1 MSASTKPPSGVPH
14 AVPAGQRG
22 GSAARPRIFLPLLV
36 LTVLVGVLLLNGY
49 VHGDF
54 AADHRVHPPVSAD
67 RVPDK
72 VLNGGP
78 VVDARGTLVR
88 SHRIPSGVVALTF
101 DDGPDPTWTPRILE
115 VLDRYGAKGTFFVTG
130 SAAARHPGLV
140 RQLAASGHE
149 LGVHTFTHPDLGY
162 QSETRLERELAQTQL
177 ALAGAAGVHSTLV
190 RPPYSSTAADLDNQS
205 WPVVRRLGAKGY
217 VTAFVDVDGED
228 WRRPGVDAIAD
239 RVTRPLT
246 GRGAVVLLHDS
257 GGDRSQ
263 TVRALERIIPE
274 LAGRGYRF
282 TTITAALGADGAQH
296 RVHGVQLWSG
306 RIFVAAVVTGDRIVP
321 ALALLLAV
329 AGGLVLTRLAVM
341 PVLARRHARVRAGP
355 RFRWGPE
362 VTDPVSV
369 VIPAYNERECITQTV
384 LSVARSTHPVEIV
397 VVDDGSTDGTADI
410 VRSLAL
416 PAVTVVQQPNAGKA
430 AALNTGVAYASHEL
444 IVMMDGDT
452 VFESDTVHRLVQP
465 FARPIVGA
473 VAGNTKVANRGRLL
487 GTWQHLEYVMG
498 LNLDRRMYDLL
509 HCIPTVPGAVG
520 AFRRTALRH
529 TGGVSADTLAEDTDL
544 TMALHRGGW
553 DVVYEER
560 ARGWTEAPAT
570 LGQLW
575 RQRYRWSYGTLQAMW
590 KHRHAVVERGHAG
603 HFGRYGLA
611 VVALFTVLMP
621 LLSPLIDVFLL
632 YGLLFQDPQRTLLAW
647 GLLLAVQMLCA
658 AYALRL
664 DGERLRVVWALPL
677 QQIVYRQLLYL
688 VLLQSCVTALTG
700 AGLRWH
706 KLRRTGRVTAP
717 AAPRPLPAPPL
728 PLLQP
733 VTAERPVTAEVP
745 EQPEEAERPVAPERP
760 TKGARDLYLDFL
772 RALALLRVVAYHT
785 FNWAWLTLL
794 FPAMGVMFALAGS
807 LMARSLD
814 RHDRTATAVVR
825 ARMRRLLPPLW
836 AFALCVVGAMLGR
849 GWNPGGQGR
858 GLAGWAGLL
867 WWIVPLRDPPTDG
880 STWALQVSAPLWYI
894 RAYLLFVLLSPLLL
908 RLFRKGPWTC
918 VTGFLVLA
926 EVAQTGLVPM
936 PDALRGPLTDLVV
949 FGACWLLGFAHRDG
963 LVHRLP
969 ALRVWGLALLT
980 TAAGGWFAITHPT
993 DEGYD
998 LGEIPF
1004 AQALWSFGFVLLLMR
1019 FRPRGDQWVRR
1030 YRPVHA
1036 AVVLL
1041 NARAVT
1047 VYLWHEVALVLGVLL
1062 IDLMWRVH
1070 VFETTLPLGADWFLF
1085 VLAWPLIGSAVLLA
1099 GWVEDVAARRR
1110 PRPWPRPA
1118 PRT

>member
-1 MSASTKPPSGVPH
+1 MSASARPTPDAPH
-14 AVPAGQRG
+14 VAPAGRRG
-22 GSAARPRIFLPLLV
+22 GSTSRPRVFLPLLV
-36 LTVLVGVLLLNGY
+36 LSVLVGILLLHGY

-54 AADHRVHPPVSAD
+54 AADHRVRPPASAD
-67 RVPDK
+67 RVPAA

-78 VVDARGTLVR
+78 VVDARGSPVR
-88 SHRIPSGVVALTF
+88 SHRMPGGAVALTF
-101 DDGPDPTWTPRILE
+101 DDGPDPTWTPRILQ

-140 RQLAASGHE
+140 RRLVASGHE
-149 LGVHTFTHPDLGY
+149 IGVHTFTHPDLGY

-177 ALAGAAGVHSTLV
+177 ALAGAAGIHSSLV
-190 RPPYSSTAADLDNQS
+190 RPPYSSEAADLDNQS

-228 WRRPGVDAIAD
+228 WRRPGADAIAD
-239 RVTRPLT
+239 RVTRRLT

-274 LAGRGYRF
+274 LADRGYRF
-282 TTITAALGADGAQH
+282 TTITGALGGGSAQH
-296 RVHGVQLWSG
+296 RVHGAQLWSG
-306 RIFVAAVVTGDRIVP
+306 RIFVAAVVAGDRLVP
-321 ALALLLAV
+321 FFALLLAV
-329 AGGLVLTRLAVM
+329 AGGLVLARLVVM
-341 PVLARRHARVRAGP
+341 PFLARRHARVRAGP

-362 VTDPVSV
+362 ITEPVSV
-369 VIPAYNERECITQTV
+369 VIPAYNERECIARTV
-384 LSVARSTHPVEIV
+384 LSVVRSTHPVEIV
-397 VVDDGSTDGTADI
+397 VVDDGSTDGTGDI
-410 VRSLAL
+410 VRSLGL
-416 PAVTVVQQPNAGKA
+416 PAVAVVRQPNSGKA

-452 VFESDTVHRLVQP
+452 VFEPDTVHRLVQP
-465 FARPIVGA
+465 FARPVVGA

-611 VVALFTVLMP
+611 VVALFTVLTP
-621 LLSPLIDVFLL
+621 LLSPLIDLFLL
-632 YGLLFQDPQRTLLAW
+632 YGLLFQDPRRTLLAW
-647 GLLLAVQMLCA
+647 GGLLAVQLLCA
-658 AYALRL
+658 GYALRL
-664 DGERLRVVWALPL
+664 DGERLRVLWALPL
-677 QQIVYRQLLYL
+677 QQLVYRQLLYL
-688 VLLQSCVTALTG
+688 VLIQSCVTAMTG

-717 AAPRPLPAPPL
+717 AAPRLLPPPPPTVPPPAPAHPRT
-728 PLLQP
+728 Q
-733 VTAERPVTAEVP
+733 AEP
-745 EQPEEAERPVAPERP
+745 EPPKR
-760 TKGARDLYLDFL
+760 GGRDLYLDLL
-772 RALALLRVVAYHT
+772 RALALIRVVAYHA
-785 FNWAWLTLL
+785 FNWAWLTLV

-814 RHDRTATAVVR
+814 RHDRSATAVVR

-836 AFALCVVGAMLGR
+836 AFAGCVVGAMFR
-849 GWNPGGQGR
+849 QGWNPGENGR
-858 GLAGWAGLL
+858 GIAGWAELL

-880 STWALQVSAPLWYI
+880 SEWASQIAAPLWYI

-908 RLFRKGPWTC
+908 RVFRKGPWVC
-918 VTGFLVLA
+918 VVGFLVLA
-926 EVAQTGLVPM
+926 EVAQTGLVPL
-936 PDALRGPLTDLVV
+936 PEALRGPVTDLVV

-963 LVHRLP
+963 LIRRLP
-969 ALRVWGLALLT
+969 APRVWALAVLT
-980 TAAGGWFAITHPT
+980 TAIGGWFAFTHPT

-998 LGEIPF
+998 LGEIPL

-1019 FRPRGDQWVRR
+1019 FRPAGDAWVRR

-1062 IDLMWRVH
+1062 IDRMWQVH
-1070 VFETTLPLGADWFLF
+1070 ALETVLPLEADWFLF
-1085 VLAWPLIGSAVLLA
+1085 LLAWPLVGAAVLLA

-1110 PRPWPRPA
+1110 PRPWPT

>member
-1 MSASTKPPSGVPH
+1 MSAPARNSPRGPQV
-14 AVPAGQRG
+14 VPAGRRG
-22 GSAARPRIFLPLLV
+22 GAASRPRVFLPLLL
-36 LTVLVGVLLLNGY
+36 LTALVGVLLLHGY

-67 RVPDK
+67 RVPDE
-72 VLNGGP
+72 VLSGGP
-78 VVDARGTLVR
+78 VVDARGSPVR
-88 SHRIPSGVVALTF
+88 SHRMPAGTVALTF
-101 DDGPDPTWTPRILE
+101 DDGPDPTWTPRILD

-130 SAAARHPGLV
+130 SSAARHPGLV
-140 RQLAASGHE
+140 RQLVASGHE
-149 LGVHTFTHPDLGY
+149 IGVHTFTHPDLGY
-162 QSETRLERELAQTQL
+162 QSQARLDRELAQTQL

-190 RPPYSSTAADLDNQS
+190 RPPYSSEAADLDNRS

-228 WRRPGVDAIAD
+228 WRRPGAHAIAD

-263 TVRALERIIPE
+263 TVRALERIIPA
-274 LAGRGYRF
+274 LTDRGYRF
-282 TTITAALGADGAQH
+282 TTITGALGADSAQH
-296 RVHGVQLWSG
+296 RVHGTQLWSG
-306 RIFVAAVVTGDRIVP
+306 RIFVVAVVTGERLVP
-321 ALALLLAV
+321 PLALLLAAV
-329 AGGLVLTRLAVM
+329 GGLVLARLVVM
-341 PVLARRHARVRAGP
+341 PFLARRHAGVRAGP

-362 VTDPVSV
+362 VTEPVSV

-384 LSVARSTHPVEIV
+384 LSVVRSTHPVEVV

-416 PAVTVVQQPNAGKA
+416 PAVTVVRQPNAGKA
-430 AALNTGVAYASHEL
+430 AALNTGVARASHEL

-452 VFESDTVHRLVQP
+452 VFEPDTVHRLVQP
-465 FARPIVGA
+465 FSRPVVGA

-611 VVALFTVLMP
+611 LVALFTVLTP
-621 LLSPLIDVFLL
+621 LLSPLIDLFLL
-632 YGLLFQDPQRTLLAW
+632 YGLLFQDPRRTLLAW
-647 GLLLAVQMLCA
+647 GGLLAVQLLCA

-664 DGERLRVVWALPL
+664 DGERLRVLWALPL
-677 QQIVYRQLLYL
+677 QQLVYRQLLYL
-688 VLLQSCVTALTG
+688 VLLQSCVTAVTG

-717 AAPRPLPAPPL
+717 AAPRPLPAPPPAL
-728 PLLQP
+728 PP
-733 VTAERPVTAEVP
+733 PAGPPSVPRRPRAPAEP
-745 EQPEEAERPVAPERP
+745 EQPK
-760 TKGARDLYLDFL
+760 KGGRDLYLDLL
-772 RALALLRVVAYHT
+772 RALALVRVVAYHT
-785 FNWAWLTLL
+785 FNWAWLTLV

-814 RHDRTATAVVR
+814 RHDRTSAAVVR

-836 AFALCVVGAMLGR
+836 AFAACVVGVMLGR
-849 GWNPGGQGR
+849 GWNPGEDGR
-858 GLAGWAGLL
+858 GLRGWAELL
-867 WWIVPLRDPPTDG
+867 WWIVPLHDPPTDG
-880 STWALQVSAPLWYI
+880 SAWALQVAAPLWYI

-908 RLFRKGPWTC
+908 RVFRKGPWTC
-918 VTGFLVLA
+918 VAGFLVLA
-926 EVAQTGLVPM
+926 EIAQTGLVPM
-936 PDALRGPLTDLVV
+936 PGALRGPVTDLVV

-963 LVHRLP
+963 LIHRLP
-969 ALRVWGLALLT
+969 AARVGALAVLT
-980 TAAGGWFAITHPT
+980 TAIGGWFAFTRPT

-998 LGEIPF
+998 LGEIPL
-1004 AQALWSFGFVLLLMR
+1004 AQALWSFGFVLVLMR
-1019 FRPRGDQWVRR
+1019 FRPRGDTWVRR
-1030 YRPVHA
+1030 YRAVHA

-1062 IDLMWRVH
+1062 IDRMWRVH
-1070 VFETTLPLGADWFLF
+1070 ALETTLPLAADWFLF
-1085 VLAWPLIGSAVLLA
+1085 LLAWPLIGGAVLLT

-1118 PRT
+1118 PRA